1 MTAPVLSPVDI
12 EHKIQEIAARIHR
25 GVRVVTDAETEAR
38 RAKHRLDLA
47 YARAYLDHRGP
58 AHEKRYAAELAV
70 EEERA
75 ACDVAEVAFRHAER
89 TARAL
94 SEELR
99 AYQSIGA
106 SVRQMYQGER
116 GFGS

>member
-1 MTAPVLSPVDI
+1 MSAPVLSPVDI
-12 EHKIQEIAARIHR
+12 ETRIQEIAARIHK
-25 GVRVVTDAETEAR
+25 GVSVVTAAESEAR
-38 RAKHRLDLA
+38 RAKHVLDLA

-70 EEERA
+70 EKERE
-75 ACDVAEVAFRHAER
+75 ACDIAEVAFRHAER

-99 AYQSIGA
+99 AMQSVGA
-106 SVRQMYQGER
+106 SIRAMYSSER
-116 GFGS
+116 GFGG